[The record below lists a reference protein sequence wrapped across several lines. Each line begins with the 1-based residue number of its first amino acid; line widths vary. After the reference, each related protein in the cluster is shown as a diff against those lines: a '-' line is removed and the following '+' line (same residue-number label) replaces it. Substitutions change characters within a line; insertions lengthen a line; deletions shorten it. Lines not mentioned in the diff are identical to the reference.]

1 MADVRFRTSSYRGAT
16 ADSRLES
23 HRNMNQRLPL
33 VFYVGLLLFVTAP
46 FAMAGEPVVTLSPT
60 SLNFGTIEAGTMSL
74 AQVVT
79 LTNTGDA
86 PLTITQL
93 SAGSA
98 YQVFND
104 CPSTVNAGASCDFGV
119 VFQPQTAGTFSYQVS
134 IKDNAAG
141 SPQKVKLSGTATA
154 PVIGLSPNALT
165 FATQAVGTT
174 SAVQAVTLSNQGSST
189 LTINS
194 IVPSGDFTQT
204 NTCTGTLAAGASCT
218 ISIAFSPTAGG
229 ARAGDVTINSAG
241 NSPQNI
247 SLIGTASS
255 GSASLSP
262 TTLTFAKQNL
272 WTNSPTQTVTL
283 TNTGSAT
290 LQIIGVV
297 ASGDYSQTNT
307 CGSSLAASA
316 NCTITVT
323 FTPGATG
330 TRTGYITVSDTDAS
344 SLQTVTLT
352 GSGKV
357 ASGMITVTPGFASAT
372 SSQTVQFQAFIS
384 GVESSNV
391 TWAVDGI
398 TGGNSTVGTITTSG
412 LYTPPAA
419 AGDHT
424 VKATNNANKSQSAI
438 ARVVATAFPG
448 LFTNHNDNARDG
460 QNLNEVVLT
469 TGNVNS
475 TQFGKLFSYAV
486 DGYTY
491 AQPLYVPNL
500 SIPGQG
506 THNVVFVATEHDSV
520 YAFDANNSP
529 TTPLWQVSFIDPA
542 AGITTVPASAVND
555 TGCSNIGVEVGITGT
570 PVIDP
575 ALNELFVVV
584 RTLENGSYFQRLHV
598 LDITTGSEVSGS
610 PVVIQ
615 ASVPGVG
622 EGSYG
627 TGSVAFDELLEN
639 SRPGLLLMN
648 GVVYMVFSSICD
660 KRPFHGWVLG
670 YDEATLAQVSVFN
683 TSPNGIATGI
693 WQSGN
698 GPVGDAA
705 NGYIY
710 FATGNGWFDADIG
723 GVDYGDTVMKLGTTG
738 NVLSVLDYFTPYDQD
753 DLNYNDLDMGSG
765 GCLLLPDQP
774 TTPIHLLTC
783 VGKQGNI
790 YLLNRDNMGHF
801 NANGDTQVVETMMIG
816 MVWGSP
822 AYYQNQTYFWGDGD
836 VLRAYRLYN
845 SLFSATPVSESSRT
859 SNYPAPTPTVS
870 ANGSTNG
877 IVWTVFT
884 SNFQNGGPAIL
895 RAYDAANVSRQLF
908 ESSSS
913 SSNTAGPAVKFVVP
927 TVADGRVYLGTQT
940 ELDVYGILP

>member
-1 MADVRFRTSSYRGAT
+1 
-16 ADSRLES
+16 
-23 HRNMNQRLPL
+23 MNQRLPL
-33 VFYVGLLLFVTAP
+33 AFYVGLLLLATAP
-46 FAMAGEPVVTLSPT
+46 LAMAQKPIVTLSPT
-60 SLNFGTIEAGTMSL
+60 SLNFGTVEAGTMAL
-74 AQVVT
+74 AQVVK

-86 PLTITQL
+86 ALTITQL

-104 CPSTVNAGASCDFGV
+104 CPATVNAGASCTFGV
-119 VFQPQTAGTFSYQVS
+119 VFQPQTAGSFPYSVQ

-141 SPQKVKLSGTATA
+141 SPQKVTLNGTATA
-154 PVIGLSPNALT
+154 PVVGLSPNALT
-165 FATQAVGTT
+165 FGIQAVGTT
-174 SAVQAVTLSNQGSST
+174 SAVQAVTLTNQGTTT
-189 LTINS
+189 LTISS
-194 IVPSGDFTQT
+194 IIPSGDFSQT
-204 NTCTGTLAAGASCT
+204 NTCTGTLAASKSCT
-218 ISIAFSPTAGG
+218 INIAFSPTAGG
-229 ARAGDVTINSAG
+229 ARAGAVTINSAG
-241 NSPQNI
+241 NSPQNV
-247 SLIGTASS
+247 SLLGTASS
-255 GSASLSP
+255 GSASLSAS
-262 TTLTFAKQNL
+262 TLTFAKQNL
-272 WTNSPTQTVTL
+272 WTNSTAQTVTL
-283 TNTGSAT
+283 TNTGSTT
-290 LQIIGVV
+290 LQVISVV

-307 CGSSLAASA
+307 CGSSLAASS

-323 FTPGATG
+323 FTPGTTG
-330 TRTGYITVSDTDAS
+330 TRTGYITVSDTAAS

-352 GSGKV
+352 GTGNAPSSV
-357 ASGMITVTPGFASAT
+357 VTVTPGFASVT
-372 SSQTVQFQAFIS
+372 SSQTVQFEGFIS

-398 TGGNSTVGTITTSG
+398 TGGNSTVGKITTSG
-412 LYTPPAA
+412 LYTPPTV
-419 AGDHT
+419 AGAHT
-424 VKATNNANKSQSAI
+424 VKATNKTNKAQSGI

-475 TQFGKLFSYAV
+475 TQFGKLFSYSV

-500 SIPGQG
+500 AIPGQG

-520 YAFDANNSP
+520 FAFDANNSP
-529 TTPLWQVSFIDPA
+529 TTPLWQVSFIDPG
-542 AGITTVPASAVND
+542 AGITTVPAADVID
-555 TGCSNIGVEVGITGT
+555 TGCDNIGIEVGITGT

-575 ALNELFVVV
+575 ALNEMFVVV
-584 RTLENGSYFQRLHV
+584 RTLENGVFFQRLHV

-615 ASVPGVG
+615 ASAPGVG

-627 TGSVAFDELLEN
+627 TGTVAFDPLLEN
-639 SRPGLLLMN
+639 SRPGILLMN
-648 GVVYMVFSSICD
+648 GVVYLAFSSLCD
-660 KRPFHGWVLG
+660 KRPYHGWVLG
-670 YDEATLAQVSVFN
+670 YNESTLAQVSAFI
-683 TSPNGIATGI
+683 TSPNGIASGI

-698 GPVGDAA
+698 GTVGDTA

-710 FATGNGWFDADIG
+710 FATGNGWFDVNDG
-723 GVDYGDTVMKLGTTG
+723 GIDYGDTITKLNTTG
-738 NVLSVLDYFTPYDQD
+738 NVLSVADYFTPHDQD
-753 DLNYNDLDMGSG
+753 NLNHQDLDMGSG

-774 TTPIHLLTC
+774 TPPIHLLTC
-783 VGKQGNI
+783 VGKEGNI

-801 NANGDTQVVETMMIG
+801 NANGDTQVVQTLMIG

-836 VLRAYRLYN
+836 YLKAYRLYG
-845 SLFSATPVSESSRT
+845 SLFSATPISEDSKSSL
-859 SNYPAPTPTVS
+859 YPAPTPTVS

-877 IVWTVFT
+877 IVWAVFT
-884 SNFQNGGPAIL
+884 SNNKTGGAAIL

-908 ESSSS
+908 DSSTKSA
-913 SSNTAGPAVKFVVP
+913 NTAGPAVKFVVP
-927 TVADGRVYLGTQT
+927 TVADGRVYLGTQS

>member
-1 MADVRFRTSSYRGAT
+1 MA
-16 ADSRLES
+16 
-23 HRNMNQRLPL
+23 QK
-33 VFYVGLLLFVTAP
+33 
-46 FAMAGEPVVTLSPT
+46 PVVKLSTT

-86 PLTITQL
+86 VLTITQL

-104 CPSTVNAGASCDFGV
+104 CPSTVDAGASCDFGV
-119 VFQPQTAGTFSYQVS
+119 VFQPQTAGTFPYQAS

-141 SPQKVKLSGTATA
+141 SPQKVQLSGTAAA
-154 PVIGLSPNALT
+154 PVLGLSPDALT
-165 FATQAVGTT
+165 FAAQAVGTT
-174 SAVQAVTLSNQGSST
+174 SPVQAVTLTNQGSST
-189 LTINS
+189 LTISS
-194 IVPSGDFTQT
+194 IVPSGDFAET
-204 NTCTGTLAAGASCT
+204 NTCAATLAAGASCT
-218 ISIAFSPTAGG
+218 ISITFSPTTGG
-229 ARAGDVTINSAG
+229 ARGGAVTINSAG

-255 GSASLSP
+255 GTASLSA
-262 TTLTFAKQNL
+262 TTLTFGEQDL
-272 WTNSPTQTVTL
+272 WTNSTAQNVTL
-283 TNTGSAT
+283 TNKGTTT
-290 LQIIGVV
+290 LEIIGVL

-307 CGSSLAASA
+307 CGSSLAASVS
-316 NCTITVT
+316 CTITVT
-323 FTPGATG
+323 FMPGATG

-344 SLQTVTLT
+344 NLQTVTLT
-352 GSGKV
+352 GTGEVPNSTV
-357 ASGMITVTPGFASAT
+357 TVTPGFASAT
-372 SSQTVQFQAFIS
+372 SSQTVQFQAYIS
-384 GVESSNV
+384 GVLSSDV

-412 LYTPPAA
+412 VYTPPPV
-419 AGDHT
+419 AGGHT
-424 VKATNNANKSQSAI
+424 VQATSNANESESGI

-448 LFTNHNDNARDG
+448 LFTNHNDIARDG

-469 TGNVNS
+469 AGNVNS
-475 TQFGKLFSYAV
+475 TQFGKLFSYSV
-486 DGYTY
+486 DGYVY

-500 SIPGQG
+500 SISGQG

-520 YAFDANNSP
+520 FAFDANNSP

-584 RTLENGSYFQRLHV
+584 RTLENGAYYQRLHV
-598 LDITTGSEVSGS
+598 LDITTGNEVSGS

-639 SRPGLLLMN
+639 SRPGILLMN
-648 GVVYMVFSSICD
+648 GVVYLAFSSICD
-660 KRPFHGWVLG
+660 KRPYHGWVLG
-670 YDEATLAQVSVFN
+670 YDETTLAQVSVFN

-698 GPVGDAA
+698 GIVGDAT

-710 FATGNGWFDADIG
+710 FATGNGWFDVNDG
-723 GVDYGDTVMKLGTTG
+723 GVDYGDTITKLSTTG
-738 NVLSVLDYFTPYDQD
+738 NVLSVVDYFTPYDQD
-753 DLNYNDLDMGSG
+753 NLNYNDYDMGAG

-774 TTPIHLLTC
+774 APPIHLLTC
-783 VGKQGNI
+783 VGKNGTI
-790 YLLNRDNMGHF
+790 FLVNRDNMGHF
-801 NANGDTQVVETMMIG
+801 NANGDTQVVQTLMQG
-816 MVWGSP
+816 MTWGSP
-822 AYYQNQTYFWGDGD
+822 AYWLNQTYFWGDSD
-836 VLRAYRLYN
+836 VLRAYRLYG
-845 SLFSATPVSESSRT
+845 SLFSANPVSESSRT
-859 SNYPAPTPTVS
+859 SLYPAPTPTVS

-908 ESSSS
+908 QS
-913 SSNTAGPAVKFVVP
+913 SSNSSNQAGPAVKFVVP
-927 TVADGRVYLGTQT
+927 TVADGRVYVGTET